1 MKSLNLFLAVFLL
14 QLNFFYLKAQNSFNS
29 PYTLT
34 YKFDAPLAT
43 AGVGLN
49 LAYFLLDRKSEALQP
64 AFISTLDR
72 SNINAF
78 DRSAAYNWSRPAA
91 KGSDVL
97 MIGAMAAP
105 SLLFFD
111 KNIRNDYYKIGTIW
125 AQTMA
130 LNTGVTNLTKVL
142 VKRTRPYVYNPN
154 APEHYKLERDA
165 RYSFFSGHTSVTAS
179 MSFMTAKIF
188 SDYNPSSKALPY
200 VWTTAAVV
208 PATVA
213 FLRWRAGK
221 HYASDVIVG
230 YLTGAAI
237 GFLVPHLHKIIR

>member
-1 MKSLNLFLAVFLL
+1 MKILPLLLICLA
-14 QLNFFYLKAQNSFNS
+14 LNFCSLKAQNSFVS
-29 PYTLT
+29 YALT
-34 YKFDAPLAT
+34 YKFDVPLAT
-43 AGVGLN
+43 AGLGLN
-49 LAYFLLDRKSEALQP
+49 FAYFLLDKKSEPLQP
-64 AFISTLDR
+64 SFIASLDR
-72 SNINAF
+72 MEINAF

-91 KGSDVL
+91 LGSDVL
-97 MIGAMAAP
+97 MYGAIAAP
-105 SLLFFD
+105 TLLLLD
-111 KNIRNDYYKIGTIW
+111 KNIRKDYGKVGVIW

-130 LNTGVTNLTKVL
+130 LNTGLTNITKVL

-154 APEHYKLERDA
+154 TPEHYKLERDA

-188 SDYNPSSKALPY
+188 SDYNPGSKALPY

-230 YLTGAAI
+230 YLTGAAV

>member
-1 MKSLNLFLAVFLL
+1 M
-14 QLNFFYLKAQNSFNS
+14 
-29 PYTLT
+29 
-34 YKFDAPLAT
+34 
-43 AGVGLN
+43 
-49 LAYFLLDRKSEALQP
+49 E
-64 AFISTLDR
+64 
-72 SNINAF
+72 INAF

-91 KGSDVL
+91 LGSDVL
-97 MIGAMAAP
+97 MYGAIAAP
-105 SLLFFD
+105 TLLLLD
-111 KNIRNDYYKIGTIW
+111 KNIRKDYGKVGVIW

-130 LNTGVTNLTKVL
+130 LNTGLTNITKVL

-154 APEHYKLERDA
+154 TPEHYKLERDA

-188 SDYNPSSKALPY
+188 SDYNPGSKALPY

-230 YLTGAAI
+230 YLTGAAV

>member
-1 MKSLNLFLAVFLL
+1 MRNIFLSILCALCIFGV
-14 QLNFFYLKAQNSFNS
+14 KAQS
-29 PYTLT
+29 PVKPYALT
-34 YKFDAPLAT
+34 YKFDVPLAT
-43 AGVGLN
+43 TGLGLN
-49 LAYFLLDRKSEALQP
+49 FAYFLMDKKTEKLQP
-64 AFISTLDR
+64 SFYNTLDR
-72 SNINAF
+72 QNINVF

-91 KGSDVL
+91 IASDVL
-97 MIGAMAAP
+97 MFGSIAAP
-105 SLLFFD
+105 SFLLID
-111 KNIRNDYYKIGTIW
+111 KNIRQDFTKVGVIW

-130 LNTGVTNLTKVL
+130 LNTGITNLTKVL

-165 RYSFFSGHTSVTAS
+165 RYSFFSGHTSVSTS
-179 MSFMTAKIF
+179 MCFMTAKIY
-188 SDYNPSSKALPY
+188 SDYNPGSKALPY

-221 HYASDVIVG
+221 HFASDVIIG

-237 GFLVPHLHKIIR
+237 GFLVPHLHKVIR

>member
-1 MKSLNLFLAVFLL
+1 MKILPLLLICLA
-14 QLNFFYLKAQNSFNS
+14 LNFCSLKAQNSFVS
-29 PYTLT
+29 YALT
-34 YKFDAPLAT
+34 YKLDVPLAT
-43 AGVGLN
+43 AGLGLN
-49 LAYFLLDRKSEALQP
+49 FAYFLLDKKSEPLQP
-64 AFISTLDR
+64 SFIASLDR
-72 SNINAF
+72 MQINAF

-91 KGSDVL
+91 FGSDVI
-97 MIGAMAAP
+97 MYGAIAVP

-111 KNIRNDYYKIGTIW
+111 KDIRKDYGKVGVIW

-130 LNTGVTNLTKVL
+130 LNTGLTNITKVL

-154 APEHYKLERDA
+154 TPEHYKLERDA

-200 VWTTAAVV
+200 VWTTAAIV

-221 HYASDVIVG
+221 HYASDVILG
-230 YLTGAAI
+230 YLTGAAV

>member
-1 MKSLNLFLAVFLL
+1 
-14 QLNFFYLKAQNSFNS
+14 
-29 PYTLT
+29 LT
-34 YKFDAPLAT
+34 YKFDVPLAT
-43 AGVGLN
+43 AGLGLN
-49 LAYFLLDRKSEALQP
+49 FAYFLLDKKSEPLQP
-64 AFISTLDR
+64 SFIASLDR
-72 SNINAF
+72 MEINAF

-91 KGSDVL
+91 LGSDVL
-97 MIGAMAAP
+97 MYGAIAAP
-105 SLLFFD
+105 TLLLLD
-111 KNIRNDYYKIGTIW
+111 KNIRKDYGKVGVIW

-130 LNTGVTNLTKVL
+130 LNTGLTNITKVL

-154 APEHYKLERDA
+154 TPEHYKLERDA

-188 SDYNPSSKALPY
+188 SDYNPGSKALPY

-230 YLTGAAI
+230 YLTGAAV

>member
-1 MKSLNLFLAVFLL
+1 MKILPLLLICLA
-14 QLNFFYLKAQNSFNS
+14 LNFCSLKAQNSFIS
-29 PYTLT
+29 PTYALT
-34 YKFDAPLAT
+34 YKLDVPLAT
-43 AGVGLN
+43 AGLGLN
-49 LAYFLLDRKSEALQP
+49 FAYFLLDKKSEPLQSN
-64 AFISTLDR
+64 FIAGLDR
-72 SNINAF
+72 MEINAF

-91 KGSDVL
+91 LGSDVI
-97 MIGAMAAP
+97 MYVAIAAP
-105 SLLFFD
+105 SLLFLD
-111 KNIRNDYYKIGTIW
+111 KDIRKDYGKVGVIW

-130 LNTGVTNLTKVL
+130 LNTGLTNITKVL

-154 APEHYKLERDA
+154 TPEHYKLERDA

-188 SDYNPSSKALPY
+188 SDYNPGSKALPY
-200 VWTTAAVV
+200 VWTTAAIV

-230 YLTGAAI
+230 YLTGAAV

>member
-1 MKSLNLFLAVFLL
+1 MKILPLLLICLA
-14 QLNFFYLKAQNSFNS
+14 LNFYSLKAQNSFVS
-29 PYTLT
+29 PTYALT
-34 YKFDAPLAT
+34 YKFDVPLAT
-43 AGVGLN
+43 AGLGLN
-49 LAYFLLDRKSEALQP
+49 FAYFLLDKKSEPLQP
-64 AFISTLDR
+64 SFIASLDR
-72 SNINAF
+72 MQINAF

-91 KGSDVL
+91 LGSDVV
-97 MIGAMAAP
+97 MYGAIAAP
-105 SLLFFD
+105 SLLFLD
-111 KNIRNDYYKIGTIW
+111 KNIRKDYGKVGVIW

-130 LNTGVTNLTKVL
+130 LNTGLTNITKVL

-154 APEHYKLERDA
+154 TPEHYKLERDA

-188 SDYNPSSKALPY
+188 SDYNPGSKALPY
-200 VWTTAAVV
+200 VWTTAAIV

-230 YLTGAAI
+230 YLTGAAV

>member
-1 MKSLNLFLAVFLL
+1 MKTICLLLNLTLL
-14 QLNFFYLKAQNSFNS
+14 TICGLKAQNSS
-29 PYTLT
+29 LSSTYSLT
-34 YKFDAPLAT
+34 YKFDVPLAT
-43 AGVGLN
+43 AGLGLN
-49 LAYFLLDRKSEALQP
+49 FAYFLMDKKSEPLSPNFIAGLDRTQ
-64 AFISTLDR
+64 
-72 SNINAF
+72 INAF

-91 KGSDVL
+91 LGSDVL
-97 MIGAMAAP
+97 MYGAIAAP

-111 KNIRNDYYKIGTIW
+111 KNIRKDYGKVGVIW

-130 LNTGVTNLTKVL
+130 LNTGLTNLTKVL

-165 RYSFFSGHTSVTAS
+165 RYSFFSGHTSVSTS
-179 MSFMTAKIF
+179 MCFMTAKIYN
-188 SDYNPSSKALPY
+188 DYNPGSKALPY

-208 PATVA
+208 PAAVA

-221 HYASDVIVG
+221 HYPSDVIVG
-230 YLTGAAI
+230 YLTGAAV